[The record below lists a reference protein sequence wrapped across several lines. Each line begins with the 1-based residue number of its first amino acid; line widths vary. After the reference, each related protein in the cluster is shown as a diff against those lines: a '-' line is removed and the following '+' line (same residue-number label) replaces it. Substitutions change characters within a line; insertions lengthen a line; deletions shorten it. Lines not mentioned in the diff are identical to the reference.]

1 MPFRTVRDAMLKL
14 EEYAVVSDEATLL
27 DALKTLDQSQQQLSG
42 ERHPHRAVLVKNAEG
57 RIVGKMGHAAFLKAL
72 EPQYAEMERNGSM
85 TQGDMTG
92 KFMSSIM
99 DDMAVWQ
106 QDLSIYVSRAMD
118 TKVKDVMH
126 PVTEHVDADAPIG
139 EAIHRLVTYQSLS
152 LPVTSE
158 GRVVGIVRL
167 ADVFRI
173 VSKIIKK
180 KAWEKEQ
187 A

>member
-1 MPFRTVRDAMLKL
+1 
-14 EEYAVVSDEATLL
+14 
-27 DALKTLDQSQQQLSG
+27 
-42 ERHPHRAVLVKNAEG
+42 
-57 RIVGKMGHAAFLKAL
+57 
-72 EPQYAEMERNGSM
+72 
-85 TQGDMTG
+85 
-92 KFMSSIM
+92 
-99 DDMAVWQ
+99 
-106 QDLSIYVSRAMD
+106 
-118 TKVKDVMH
+118 MH

-139 EAIHRLVTYQSLS
+139 EAIHRLVIYQSLS

-158 GRVVGIVRL
+158 GRVVGIIRL